1 MTSRKNVEKA
11 SIQALISII
20 ENSKFNFKIGPSKLL
35 YKALLNF
42 EFNNENI
49 INSKSGRSLK
59 IEFKNYQEKIDKN
72 RSFTKFLNLE
82 DGLYI
87 ENFKLLITNI
97 DEQKQAFV
105 IYNNIALLFNNNR
118 VNLIFEFF
126 VKYRE
131 KLATIPE
138 SIFILVEILKEID
151 LTRFDKKN
159 FFKFIKEYFN
169 NNINELQQFQ
179 IDIIFNSFR
188 MVFSGEI
195 EEMMSNKELKDLMK
209 TYNYKPIY
217 IKLMDFFQA
226 FFENRDYKKLENY
239 LIDILKNNSLSNMK
253 EIVIFIE
260 YILFVL
266 EEEQYRNKIQKLNNL
281 FFNTKD
287 KYKNFTQILDIL
299 DLIAELLLEFDFK
312 KYKDDYKKLIE
323 TSKFYLEY
331 FNLNIEDYENL
342 NILNDSLK
350 SNKKP
355 KIKSDNVL
363 DMMKN
368 LFAGKDSIN
377 NELDDEFE
385 DLYKILENIITKYGK
400 EIKNNRDGL
409 NILDELINFKREN
422 IIFFNKEKLD
432 EDVYFEF
439 LEVYFDRYGFND
451 EYILKFINKLNFTFQ
466 MQTSFIVNFKYYFN
480 FNTTLLNRLYRV
492 MLKEF
497 KYNTAGYL
505 KWCFEY
511 LIFVCEEDI
520 KKDDFIKEIYNF
532 SIKFQEDKK
541 FKTIDVKFKK
551 LNDLWRND

>member
-439 LEVYFDRYGFND
+439 LEVYFDTHSTVIFSLR
-451 EYILKFINKLNFTFQ
+451 KINL
-466 MQTSFIVNFKYYFN
+466 S
-480 FNTTLLNRLYRV
+480 
-492 MLKEF
+492 
-497 KYNTAGYL
+497 
-505 KWCFEY
+505 
-511 LIFVCEEDI
+511 
-520 KKDDFIKEIYNF
+520 
-532 SIKFQEDKK
+532 
-541 FKTIDVKFKK
+541 
-551 LNDLWRND
+551 